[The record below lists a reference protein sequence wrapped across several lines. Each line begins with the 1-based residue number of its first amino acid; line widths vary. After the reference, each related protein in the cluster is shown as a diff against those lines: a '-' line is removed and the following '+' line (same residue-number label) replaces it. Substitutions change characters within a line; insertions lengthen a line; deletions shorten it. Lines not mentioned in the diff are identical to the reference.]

1 MSNLALNVAAIL
13 LLTLILRV
21 SDASS
26 SVFVVQVGNLN
37 TCGSSKNVA
46 LSQITAVC
54 SNGTN
59 YCSEGDT
66 VIVSVSG

>member
-1 MSNLALNVAAIL
+1 MSNLALNAAAIL
-13 LLTLILRV
+13 LLAFILRV

-26 SVFVVQVGNLN
+26 SVFVVQVGNVN
-37 TCGSSKNVA
+37 ACASSKNVA
-46 LSQITAVC
+46 LSQITAIC